1 MSQLT
6 GQDYTSYIVL
16 LQEVLTA
23 DSVVDGRLKIVSA
36 DVCQPSTQQ
45 SRVFKRESEKKYTI
59 LYHNFSTMHLYMLTD
74 SLTNNDHAKKT

>member
-1 MSQLT
+1 MP
-6 GQDYTSYIVL
+6 TSYIVL

-59 LYHNFSTMHLYMLTD
+59 LYHYSTMHLYMLTD
-74 SLTNNDHAKKT
+74 SLTNNDHAKTT